1 MESSSPERH
10 VAESPLSKGN
20 FMESSSPERHS
31 AEKPPTGGRLLEI
44 PSAENPPAGGR
55 LLEIPSAENP
65 PAGGKLLEFPSA
77 ETRNVESPSAG
88 GHATESPSREERV
101 AESPPPPRTAG
112 GPPPQNPPAK
122 RSGKSK
128 WKPVLAGLVVVVIA
142 YEGVHVFT
150 GGGGKAVSASSSA
163 SPSVS
168 ATSPI
173 PRPSPSTRVTLGGR
187 SIAAAGQPIL
197 LLNPGLV
204 APGGQV
210 SVQGSGF
217 DPGATVKVQ
226 LLAKR
231 SRQGTEV
238 AMGKTNKTGSLFT
251 EFTMPSS
258 ISGSSTTVVAQEQ
271 GSTKSATAEL
281 VSPAGAASV
290 SILGK
295 MAGQPGNTVTI
306 SATGFGPGETVNVFW
321 GRMNGTPAA
330 TLTANGSG
338 SISRASVLVGVAP
351 VGPSTL
357 VLVGTKTDATA
368 TAPYQMLG
376 LYPSTTPHPYAVLS
390 GKTMTYT
397 GSGFAPGEQV
407 LIYFNASGGTPA
419 LTVQANS
426 GGSFSTSFVV
436 PFGLTGRQT
445 LTAIGEESRAAVTTG
460 FDVLPYSPVAQVSTY
475 GAMPGTTVS
484 FYASGFAANE
494 VVEVYLG
501 RGQGNSG
508 QLVSAFRVDGHGNA
522 AAAGKYVIPNGTG
535 PALYFTMVGQQ
546 SGGTAT
552 AKVSVTAPAQPVTV
566 PTQPPYTLPAS
577 LGGTPSPQPSAGQS
591 SASQPS
597 AGQPSASQPA
607 AGS

>member
-1 MESSSPERH
+1 MESPTPERRN
-10 VAESPLSKGN
+10 AESPLSRGN
-20 FMESSSPERHS
+20 FMESSSSERHS

-44 PSAENPPAGGR
+44 PSAENPPAGGK
-55 LLEIPSAENP
+55 LLEIPSAEMR
-65 PAGGKLLEFPSA
+65 S
-77 ETRNVESPSAG
+77 VESPSAG
-88 GHATESPSREERV
+88 GHSTESPSQDERV
-101 AESPPPPRTAG
+101 DQSPPPPMNTE
-112 GPPPQNPPAK
+112 GPPPENPPK
-122 RSGKSK
+122 KKSGKSK
-128 WKPVLAGLVVVVIA
+128 WKPVLAGLVVVVIL
-142 YEGVHVFT
+142 YEAVHVFT
-150 GGGGKAVSASSSA
+150 GAGGKAVNASSSSSPSASAA
-163 SPSVS
+163 SP
-168 ATSPI
+168 T
-173 PRPSPSTRVTLGGR
+173 PRPSPSTRVTLGGH

-217 DPGATVKVQ
+217 DPGAAVEVR
-226 LLAKR
+226 LLARR
-231 SRQGTEV
+231 SSQGTEV
-238 AMGKTNKTGSLFT
+238 AMGKANKTGSLLT

-258 ISGSSTTVVAQEQ
+258 ATGSGTTVVAQEQ
-271 GSTKSATAEL
+271 GSSKSATAQL
-281 VSPAGAASV
+281 VSPAGAASATIV
-290 SILGK
+290 GK
-295 MAGQPGNTVTI
+295 AAGQPGDTVTV
-306 SATGFGPGETVNVFW
+306 SATGFGPGETVNVYW

-330 TLTANGSG
+330 TLTADGSG
-338 SISRASVLVGVAP
+338 SIGRASVPVGVAP
-351 VGPSTL
+351 VGPTTL

-522 AAAGKYVIPNGTG
+522 AAAGNYVIPNGTG

-552 AKVSVTAPAQPVTV
+552 AKVSVTAPSQPVTV
-566 PTQPPYTLPAS
+566 PSQPPYTLPPT
-577 LGGTPSPQPSAGQS
+577 LGGTPSPSSKPSPQS
-591 SASQPS
+591 S
-597 AGQPSASQPA
+597 AGQPSASPSGTGA
-607 AGS
+607 